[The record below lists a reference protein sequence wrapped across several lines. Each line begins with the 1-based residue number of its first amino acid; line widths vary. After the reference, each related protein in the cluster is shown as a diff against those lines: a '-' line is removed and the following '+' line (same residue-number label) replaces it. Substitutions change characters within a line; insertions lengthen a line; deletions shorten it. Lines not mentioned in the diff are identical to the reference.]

1 MRRDSTQKSKEEKTM
16 RKLNVLLLAAL
27 LVVGVFVPAALAQ
40 DEKITITVLHYFDLT
55 APGSER
61 EIEEIWHEFSRRHPN
76 IIVER
81 EDLFLE
87 AFHQK
92 VEAYAAADRL
102 PDVVFMWPGGRS
114 TSLHTQHLVKDLTPL
129 LGEDAKYFNPA
140 VLAPQAAGYLAELP
154 QTMTSSHAL
163 YVNVPLLESLG
174 LSIPE
179 TYEELVAMVPVIKG
193 AGLDVILMGATD
205 DWVIQSCL
213 FSMIVGRLVGDEKLN
228 QIIAGEA
235 KFTDPEF
242 VGALE
247 FYAQMYKDGVLD
259 RKIMNINYSE
269 VNGLFASGRAPF
281 MIDGDWKTANFLTD
295 VTTGEA
301 LIPVD
306 EQPNFKMTIFPA
318 IPGEIVHKSS
328 SGVVGTGFGMSSKI
342 PDGSAKEAAAWELIK
357 WLQGPEA
364 QKLRLETA
372 GTIPSRIDV
381 TSDQLEPLVN
391 ERIRYYEDI
400 EVYTAVLDN
409 VLEGE
414 VYLPLN
420 VGLQEIGLGLAT
432 PMEVAERVQ
441 EALEAWRAKK

>member
-1 MRRDSTQKSKEEKTM
+1 M
-16 RKLNVLLLAAL
+16 RKFFVLLLAVL
-27 LVVGVFVPAALAQ
+27 LIAGFVPAALAQ
-40 DEKITITVLHYFDLT
+40 EDKITITVLNYFDLT
-55 APGSER
+55 APGAER
-61 EIEEIWHEFSRRHPN
+61 ELEEVWREFSRRNPH

-114 TSLHTQHLVKDLTPL
+114 TSLHTLGLVKDLRPL
-129 LGEDAKYFNPA
+129 LGDDAQYFNPA

-154 QTMTSSHAL
+154 STMTSSHAL
-163 YVNVPLLESLG
+163 YINVPLLESLG

-193 AGLDVILMGATD
+193 AGLDVILMGAQE

-213 FSMIVGRLVGDEKLN
+213 FSMIVGRLVGDEKLHE
-228 QIIAGEA
+228 IIRGEA

-242 VGALE
+242 VNALE
-247 FYAQMYKDGVLD
+247 LYAQMYKDGVLD
-259 RKIMNINYSE
+259 RKIMNINYAE

-306 EQPNFKMTIFPA
+306 QQPNFKMTIFPA
-318 IPGEIVHKSS
+318 IPGEINKKSS
-328 SGVVGTGFGMSSKI
+328 SGVVGTGYGMSSKI
-342 PDGSAKEAAAWELIK
+342 PAGSAKEAAAWELIK
-357 WLQGPEA
+357 WLQSKEV
-364 QKLRLETA
+364 QTMRLETA

-381 TSDQLEPLVN
+381 TSDNIEPLVV
-391 ERIRYYEDI
+391 ERIRYYDDI
-400 EVYTAVLDN
+400 EIYTEVLDN

-441 EALEAWRAKK
+441 EALEAWRAKRQ